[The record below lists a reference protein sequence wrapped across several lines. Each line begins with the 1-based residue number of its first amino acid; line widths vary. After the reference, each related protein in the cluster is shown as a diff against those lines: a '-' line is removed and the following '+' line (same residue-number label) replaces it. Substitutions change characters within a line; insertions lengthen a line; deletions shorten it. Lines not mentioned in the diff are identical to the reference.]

1 MDTTALMVVCVNIN
15 GLRKKKKRALLGK
28 LMFDLWA
35 GVCVVTETH
44 LRKPELDRV
53 QIDHYHILADDCRPT
68 PIGERIG
75 GGVLILVHN
84 TLAAV
89 KEDEIIGLAPQAE
102 HCAITLHLSIM
113 QLFV

>member
-1 MDTTALMVVCVNIN
+1 MDGVRQEQLQPAKKRRESLPGRANVDTTTLMVVCVNIN
-15 GLRKKKKRALLGK
+15 GLRRKKKRALLGK

-75 GGVLILVHN
+75 GG
-84 TLAAV
+84 
-89 KEDEIIGLAPQAE
+89 GPYPCPQ
-102 HCAITLHLSIM
+102 HPGGS
-113 QLFV
+113 QRR